1 MMLQVSDNKI
11 PRILY
16 ISYDGMLEPL
26 GQSQVLQYLK
36 RLASGYCI
44 TLVSYEKPADW
55 ADTPRREALIT
66 EVRSAGISWV
76 PLKYHKKLSALAT
89 VYDLF
94 VGFVVCAFLAITRSI
109 KIVHARSYVPSVI
122 ALGLKKFL
130 GIRFIFDMRGFW
142 ADERVERGI
151 WGEKSKT
158 YSVVKWLER
167 HFLLNADVVVSLT
180 HAGVA
185 VISKFSYLKG
195 RDSLF
200 EVIPTCTNLEKFS
213 PVRSGGSDT
222 INGDRDFVLGYV
234 GSVDTAYMFDPV
246 LRCFK
251 MLRELRED
259 ARLLV
264 ITRSSSAYLNK
275 LLKEYAIP
283 ERCVE
288 VKAVCHDQVSEE
300 IGRMDAGIFF
310 VKTGFSAHASA
321 PTKLGEFLACGV
333 PCLGNS
339 GVGDV
344 ESILEGESVGIIL
357 HEFSSDAEVEAV
369 SSLLGL
375 CSESE
380 IKNRCVEVAS
390 RYFSLAQGVKSYG
403 GIYDSLGRGGGDGTK
418 YRS

>member
-1 MMLQVSDNKI
+1 MLQVSDNKI

-36 RLASGYCI
+36 RLASGHCI

-55 ADTPRREALIT
+55 ADTLRREALIT

-89 VYDLF
+89 VYDIF
-94 VGFVVCAFLAITRSI
+94 VGFVVCSYLTITRSI

-122 ALGLKKFL
+122 ALGLKKFF
-130 GIRFIFDMRGFW
+130 GIHFIFDMRGFW

-151 WGEKSKT
+151 WGEKSRI

-167 HFLLNADVVVSLT
+167 YFLLNADVVVSLT

-185 VISKFSYLKG
+185 VMRRFPYLKE
-195 RDSLF
+195 RAPIF
-200 EVIPTCTNLEKFS
+200 EVIPTCTNLETFS
-213 PVRSGGSDT
+213 LVHSIGPSM
-222 INGDRDFVLGYV
+222 INGDMNFILGYV

-246 LRCFK
+246 IRCFK
-251 MLRELRED
+251 ILRELRED
-259 ARLLV
+259 ARLLI
-264 ITRSSSAYLNK
+264 ITRSSSECLNT

-283 ERCVE
+283 EGCVE
-288 VKAVCHDQVSEE
+288 IKAVSHNRVAEE
-300 IGRMDAGIFF
+300 MERMDAGIFF
-310 VKTGFSAHASA
+310 VKTGFSATASA

-344 ESILEGESVGIIL
+344 ESILEGERVGIIL
-357 HEFSSDAEVEAV
+357 HEFGSDAEVEAV

-375 CSESE
+375 CNEPE

-390 RYFSLAQGVKSYG
+390 RYFSLAQGVESYG
-403 GIYDSLGRGGGDGTK
+403 RIYDSLGRG
-418 YRS
+418 R

>member
-1 MMLQVSDNKI
+1 VFDNKN
-11 PRILY
+11 PRVLY

-36 RLASGYCI
+36 RLASSCCI

-55 ADTPRREALIT
+55 SDAPRRDALIT
-66 EVRSAGISWV
+66 EVRSAGIYWV

-94 VGFVVCAFLAITRSI
+94 VGFVVCTFLAVTRRI
-109 KIVHARSYVPSVI
+109 KIVHARSYVPSVM
-122 ALGLKKFL
+122 ALGLKNIF

-151 WGEKSKT
+151 WGANSKI

-167 HFLLNADVVVSLT
+167 RFLLNADVVISLT

-185 VISKFSYLKG
+185 VMRRFPYLKE
-195 RDSLF
+195 RVPIF
-200 EVIPTCTNLEKFS
+200 EVIPTCTNLETFS
-213 PVRSGGSDT
+213 SVRSGVSAT
-222 INGDRDFVLGYV
+222 VNGDSEFVLGYV
-234 GSVDTAYMFDPV
+234 GSVDTAYIFEPV
-246 LRCFK
+246 IRCFK
-251 MLRELRED
+251 ILRGLLD
-259 ARLLV
+259 NARLLV
-264 ITRSSSAYLNK
+264 ITRSSSECLNT

-283 ERCVE
+283 ECCVE
-288 VKAVCHDQVSEE
+288 VKAVCHDRVAEE

-310 VKTGFSAHASA
+310 VKTGFSASASA

-344 ESILEGESVGIIL
+344 ESILEGERVGIIL

-369 SSLLGL
+369 SRLLGL
-375 CSESE
+375 CSEAE

-403 GIYDSLGRGGGDGTK
+403 RIYDSLGRRG
-418 YRS
+418 

>member
-1 MMLQVSDNKI
+1 MFDNKN
-11 PRILY
+11 PRVLY

-36 RLASGYCI
+36 PLASGYRI

-55 ADTPRREALIT
+55 ADTLRRETLIT
-66 EVRSAGISWV
+66 EVRSAGIHWV
-76 PLKYHKKLSALAT
+76 PLKYHKKLSVLAT

-94 VGFVVCAFLAITRSI
+94 AGFVVCTFLAITRRI
-109 KIVHARSYVPSVI
+109 NIVHARSYVPSVI

-130 GIRFIFDMRGFW
+130 GIRFVFDMRGFW

-151 WGEKSKT
+151 WGGISKI
-158 YSVVKWLER
+158 YNVVKWLER
-167 HFLLNADVVVSLT
+167 HFLLNANVVVSLT

-185 VISKFSYLKG
+185 VMRKFPYLKG
-195 RDSLF
+195 RAPLF
-200 EVIPTCTNLEKFS
+200 EVIPTCTNLETFS
-213 PVRSGGSDT
+213 PVRSGGATT
-222 INGDRDFVLGYV
+222 INGNNDFVLGYV
-234 GSVDTAYMFDPV
+234 GSADTAYMFDPV

-251 MLRELRED
+251 ILRESMED

-264 ITRSSSAYLNK
+264 ITRSSGECLNT

-283 ERCVE
+283 EGCVE
-288 VKAVCHDQVSEE
+288 VKAVCHDRVAEE

-310 VKTGFSAHASA
+310 VKTGFSAIASA

-344 ESILEGESVGIIL
+344 ESILEGERVGVIL
-357 HEFSSDAEVEAV
+357 HEFSLDAEVEAV
-369 SSLLGL
+369 SRLLAL
-375 CSESE
+375 CSKSE
-380 IKNRCVEVAS
+380 TKDRCVEVAS

-403 GIYDSLGRGGGDGTK
+403 RVYDSLGRGGDGTK

>member
-1 MMLQVSDNKI
+1 MSDNKI
-11 PRILY
+11 SRVLY

-36 RLASGYCI
+36 RLASDYCI

-55 ADTPRREALIT
+55 SDTPRREALIT
-66 EVRSAGISWV
+66 EVRSAGIYWV
-76 PLKYHKKLSALAT
+76 PLKYHKRFSALAT

-94 VGFVVCAFLAITRSI
+94 VGFVVCAFLAITSRI

-122 ALGLKKFL
+122 ALGLKKFF
-130 GIRFIFDMRGFW
+130 GISFIFDMRGFW

-151 WGEKSKT
+151 WGGNSKI

-180 HAGVA
+180 HAGVT
-185 VISKFSYLKG
+185 VIRKFPYLKG
-195 RDSLF
+195 RAPLF
-200 EVIPTCTNLEKFS
+200 DVIPTCTNLETFS
-213 PVRSGGSDT
+213 PVRSGGPATD
-222 INGDRDFVLGYV
+222 NEDGDRDFVLGYV

-251 MLRELRED
+251 ILRKLRND

-264 ITRSSSAYLNK
+264 ITRSSSECLNT

-283 ERCVE
+283 ECCVE
-288 VKAVCHDQVSEE
+288 VKAVCHDRVAEE

-310 VKTGFSAHASA
+310 VKTGFSARASA

-333 PCLGNS
+333 PCMGNS
-339 GVGDV
+339 GIGDV
-344 ESILEGESVGIIL
+344 ESILEGERVGVIL
-357 HEFSSDAEVEAV
+357 HEFISDAEVEAV
-369 SSLLGL
+369 SRLLAL
-375 CSESE
+375 CSKSE
-380 IKNRCVEVAS
+380 TNKRCVEVAS

-403 GIYDSLGRGGGDGTK
+403 RIYDSLGREG
-418 YRS
+418 